1 MKENEAIKE
10 IRDTRRRIS
19 ERFGHDPKRL
29 VQHYMDLQKKRT
41 VSKKSVNTTDS
52 RRG

>member
-1 MKENEAIKE
+1 MKENETIKE

-41 VSKKSVNTTDS
+41 VSKSVNTTDS